1 MNEPIY
7 TLEIVTPQG
16 IAYTGRAAHTLI
28 PVNHGYVGVLAHHA
42 PYLTASSGGRLT
54 IREGTGLVREFTV
67 GDGFFEINENRA
79 VFLTKTCAKTENG
92 PV

>member
-1 MNEPIY
+1 MNEPVY

-16 IAYTGRAAHTLI
+16 LAYTGRAAHTLI
-28 PVNHGYVGVLAHHA
+28 PVDHGYVGVLAHHA

-67 GDGFFEINENRA
+67 GDGFFEVNGNRA
-79 VFLTKTCAKTENG
+79 VFLTKACKKNEDS